1 MLVSVL
7 DWEHPA
13 QGCLLTRLMF
23 LALNLG
29 LVQRSVFGAAGLDNT
44 GESSFLPISLTA
56 MFLWY
61 RNQREVVQ
69 EQENAVLTLEIQGH
83 LPRIDLNLA
92 FFADQHRN

>member
-1 MLVSVL
+1 
-7 DWEHPA
+7 
-13 QGCLLTRLMF
+13 MF

-29 LVQRSVFGAAGLDNT
+29 LVQRSVFGAEGLDNT
-44 GESSFLPISLTA
+44 RESSFLPISLTA

-83 LPRIDLNLA
+83 LPGMDLNLA
-92 FFADQHRN
+92 FFVDQRRS